1 MDRMMDSGQ
10 AIDLARQA
18 VMLTL
23 RLGAPI
29 LLTALIV
36 ALVVSVLQAA
46 TQIQDMTLSFIPKII
61 AVAVAILI
69 FGPWIFEV
77 LIEFSRDMFTALP

>member
-1 MDRMMDSGQ
+1 MDSGQ

-29 LLTALIV
+29 LLTAMIV

-46 TQIQDMTLSFIPKII
+46 TQIQDMTLSFIPKIL
-61 AVAVAILI
+61 AVALAILI
-69 FGPWIFEV
+69 FGPWILDV
-77 LIEFSRDMFTALP
+77 LVEFSRQMFTAGP